1 MDRPA
6 EELLDRDDVVLEV
19 PPRRAPTCLSLI
31 SPGIISL
38 EHYLKINSRIGGR
51 EVGPATQIR
60 NLDWL
65 HRLCNNDFVAVS
77 NKTDRGKE
85 LVNQIPSQG
94 WVHCRLAREI
104 GDGTR
109 TPGIGRWDVRGA
121 IFRCMVVC
129 DHCGLVQCNKRMWY
143 ALDTHGD
150 RGHTCN
156 NCRPSGRGKGR

>member
-1 MDRPA
+1 MALWPLGSYL
-6 EELLDRDDVVLEV
+6 EDDPHNTTVSERLARL
-19 PPRRAPTCLSLI
+19 PRS
-31 SPGIISL
+31 GIWTG
-38 EHYLKINSRIGGR
+38 YTGY
-51 EVGPATQIR
+51 ATT
-60 NLDWL
+60 
-65 HRLCNNDFVAVS
+65 NDFVAVS

-94 WVHCRLAREI
+94 WVHCRLAHEI

-156 NCRPSGRGKGR
+156 NCRLSGRGKGR

>member
-1 MDRPA
+1 MVDQSWHSIKDMALWPLGSYLEDDPQDRVY
-6 EELLDRDDVVLEV
+6 R
-19 PPRRAPTCLSLI
+19 SL
-31 SPGIISL
+31 GHR
-38 EHYLKINSRIGGR
+38 ER

-94 WVHCRLAREI
+94 WVHCRLAHEI